1 VDLPQRPFLAL
12 GLRIL
17 SAFFFATLQM
27 LVMFA
32 GESGVALPEIMS
44 WRAVSLPI
52 LLAYL
57 AETGGLGRLR
67 TWRLANHGRRAVLGM
82 TNRIFNFGA
91 TILLLLAMSTVLGF
105 TSPLFA
111 VLLAALWMREH
122 VGPYLWTAVALGFL
136 GVLVIADPAPSPS
149 RSARRWRCSV
159 RCSSW

>member
-1 VDLPQRPFLAL
+1 L

-44 WRAVSLPI
+44 WRAVSPPI

-105 TSPLFA
+105 PSPLFS
-111 VLLAALWMREH
+111 
-122 VGPYLWTAVALGFL
+122 G
-136 GVLVIADPAPSPS
+136 
-149 RSARRWRCSV
+149 
-159 RCSSW
+159 